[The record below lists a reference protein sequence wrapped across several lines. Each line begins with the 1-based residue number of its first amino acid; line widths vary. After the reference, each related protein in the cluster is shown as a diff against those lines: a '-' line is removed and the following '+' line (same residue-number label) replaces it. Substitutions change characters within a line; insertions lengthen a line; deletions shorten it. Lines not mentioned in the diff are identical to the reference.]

1 MYTGEQLEQSCAE
14 VINYS
19 LLVPVQ
25 SVEEIKRL
33 LEEAR
38 RVGVGAPG
46 YAPNAVE
53 TDEYIDDAMDNMY
66 DEGSLDYNE

>member
-1 MYTGEQLEQSCAE
+1 MCGSRVNCGLF
-14 VINYS
+14 
-19 LLVPVQ
+19 VPMQ